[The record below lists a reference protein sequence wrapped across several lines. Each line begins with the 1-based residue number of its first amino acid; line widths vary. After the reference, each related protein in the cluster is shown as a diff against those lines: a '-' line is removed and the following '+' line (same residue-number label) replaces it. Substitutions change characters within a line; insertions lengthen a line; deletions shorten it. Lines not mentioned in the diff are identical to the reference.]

1 MDECVIFYAL
11 FYVEHATNLL
21 YNSKF
26 GQVALIGTSGSGKST
41 IIQLLERFYDPLRRV
56 RTTSKE
62 GKDGKDGK
70 ASTTPAID
78 IVTENAANDAK
89 DSSSTHGRIL
99 IDGRDMKTLDLKWL
113 RQNVGLVG
121 QEPRLFQGA

>member
-1 MDECVIFYAL
+1 MT
-11 FYVEHATNLL
+11 TNLFDVS
-21 YNSKF
+21 NIE
-26 GQVALIGTSGSGKST
+26 QVALIGTSGSGKST

-56 RTTSKE
+56 RTTAKD

-78 IVTENAANDAK
+78 IVTEDAADVANDATA
-89 DSSSTHGRIL
+89 SASTHGRIL
-99 IDGRDMKTLDLKWL
+99 IDGRDMKHLDLKWL